1 VALSRRGAKLMRQ
14 AAASPVAAKRAGFP
28 QKQAADL
35 AEADAAVKRFNAGGR
50 VRGVGCALRGYGK
63 AHRKT

>member
-1 VALSRRGAKLMRQ
+1 MRQ